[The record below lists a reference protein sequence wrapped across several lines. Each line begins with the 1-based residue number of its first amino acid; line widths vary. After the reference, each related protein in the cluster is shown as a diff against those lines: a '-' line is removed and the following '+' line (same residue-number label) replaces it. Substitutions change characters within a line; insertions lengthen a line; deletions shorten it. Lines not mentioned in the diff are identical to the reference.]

1 MHGNTNPAWVQK
13 KASLRWLFLSSI
25 SKDKY
30 GLSKWRKCS
39 SERLSRRGK
48 QHVKWQEQNNN
59 RNYKMLH
66 QRNKT
71 KPCSIDTEQIVVSG
85 DGARRRSVETGD
97 VCGVG
102 EC

>member
-1 MHGNTNPAWVQK
+1 M
-13 KASLRWLFLSSI
+13 
-25 SKDKY
+25 
-30 GLSKWRKCS
+30 
-39 SERLSRRGK
+39 
-48 QHVKWQEQNNN
+48 KWQEQNNN

-71 KPCSIDTEQIVVSG
+71 KPCNIDTEQIVVSG